1 MIFFTEQL
9 IKNKQEL
16 INSLQKE
23 INLNNIFI
31 HYQRYKESMLENTI
45 KLMSSPSYLVNQED
59 KDTLENILESYK
71 NSLKLSENNI
81 HSLKDL
87 SDLFESIKQMND
99 EEILSKLE
107 EFNAKVFETNDVLL
121 KNNSEILH
129 TLELDLPKNISCE
142 VILKNENEI
151 ENTTN
156 ISDSIDTSSKDNPTE
171 NLESNTEST
180 INVDST
186 SNIVMDSN
194 TKVEPTSSTLENK
207 VQKIKDNSKPDSNCS
222 TLKNFKE
229 NTLVISEKT
238 KKVFLPYNLNCIEDL
253 LKNNPSKYS
262 NLENVIEK
270 EFTLPLEQFKS
281 PSISRFREAFKL
293 VRNKENG
300 SFKES
305 LDLAMELFFNYNL
318 HPAII
323 SACKNLDELDIYL
336 DYLSDNETEKFNCFN
351 IEFEAMPALVKHISK
366 HKMN

>member
-9 IKNKQEL
+9 IKDKQEL

-31 HYQRYKESMLENTI
+31 HYQRFKENLLSNTI
-45 KLMSSPSYLVNQED
+45 KMISSPSYLVNPED
-59 KDTLENILESYK
+59 KDALESVLESYK
-71 NSLKLSENNI
+71 SSLSLSKNNI
-81 HSLKDL
+81 RSIEDL
-87 SDLFESIKQMND
+87 SALFESIKQMND
-99 EEILSKLE
+99 EDILKKIE
-107 EFNAKVFETNDVLL
+107 EFNTKVFETDDVLL
-121 KNNSEILH
+121 KNNEEILH

-142 VILKNENEI
+142 VILKSEI
-151 ENTTN
+151 EDIDN
-156 ISDSIDTSSKDNPTE
+156 ISDSMDSTSKDSAT
-171 NLESNTEST
+171 NLESNSEST
-180 INVDST
+180 TNVDSA
-186 SNIVMDSN
+186 SNIVIDSN
-194 TKVEPTSSTLENK
+194 TKVNPTSSTLENK
-207 VQKIKDNSKPDSNCS
+207 VKEIKDNAKPESNCS
-222 TLKNFKE
+222 TPKNFKE

-238 KKVFLPYNLNCIEDL
+238 KKVFLPYNLNCVEDL
-253 LKNNPSKYS
+253 LKNNPNKYS

-305 LDLAMELFFNYNL
+305 IDLAMELFFNYNL

-336 DYLSDNETEKFNCFN
+336 DYLAENETEKFNCFN
-351 IEFEAMPALVKHISK
+351 IEFEAMPVIVKHISK

>member
-9 IKNKQEL
+9 IKNKNEL
-16 INSLQKE
+16 IISIQKE

-31 HYQRYKESMLENTI
+31 HYQKYKENLLANTI
-45 KLMSSPSYLVNQED
+45 EMITSPSYVVNPED

-71 NSLKLSENNI
+71 NSLNLSKNNI
-81 HSLKDL
+81 HSIEDL
-87 SDLFESIKQMND
+87 SALFESIKQMND
-99 EEILSKLE
+99 EEILDKLE
-107 EFNAKVFETNDVLL
+107 DFNAKVLETNDVLL

-142 VILKNENEI
+142 VILENEI
-151 ENTTN
+151 ENTAN
-156 ISDSIDTSSKDNPTE
+156 VSVSIDSSSEDNLTE
-171 NLESNTEST
+171 KLESNTEST

-186 SNIVMDSN
+186 SNIVMESN
-194 TKVEPTSSTLENK
+194 TKIEPTSSTLENK
-207 VQKIKDNSKPDSNCS
+207 VQKIKDTQKPESNCS

-229 NTLVISEKT
+229 NTLIISEKT
-238 KKVFLPYNLNCIEDL
+238 KKVFLPYNLNCIESL
-253 LKNNPSKYS
+253 FKNNPNKYS

-293 VRNKENG
+293 IRNKENG
-300 SFKES
+300 SIKES

-336 DYLSDNETEKFNCFN
+336 DYLAENETEKFNCFN
-351 IEFEAMPALVKHISK
+351 IEFEALPTLVKHISK

>member
-9 IKNKQEL
+9 IKNKNEL
-16 INSLQKE
+16 IDSIQKE
-23 INLNNIFI
+23 LNLNNIFI
-31 HYQRYKESMLENTI
+31 HYQKYKESILANTI
-45 KLMSSPSYLVNQED
+45 KTISSPSYVVNPED

-71 NSLKLSENNI
+71 NSLNLSKNNI
-81 HSLKDL
+81 HSIEDL
-87 SDLFESIKQMND
+87 SALFESIKQMND
-99 EEILSKLE
+99 E
-107 EFNAKVFETNDVLL
+107 
-121 KNNSEILH
+121 EILH

-142 VILKNENEI
+142 VILKSEI
-151 ENTTN
+151 EDTDN
-156 ISDSIDTSSKDNPTE
+156 ISDSMDSTSKDSAT
-171 NLESNTEST
+171 NLESNSEST
-180 INVDST
+180 INVDSA
-186 SNIVMDSN
+186 SNIVIDSN
-194 TKVEPTSSTLENK
+194 AKVEPTSSTLENK
-207 VQKIKDNSKPDSNCS
+207 VQKIKDNSKPESNCS
-222 TLKNFKE
+222 NLKNFKE

-238 KKVFLPYNLNCIEDL
+238 KKVFLPYNLNCVEDL

-281 PSISRFREAFKL
+281 PSLSRFREAFKL

-351 IEFEAMPALVKHISK
+351 IEFEAMPVLVKHMSK